1 MGTVSSETVDEVARL
16 ERSMEELRHS
26 TFGYFGPVLREQFQT
41 ELGWIWSPAHYRLL
55 RAVEASHPVRPTLV
69 ELGGALLVDKARAS
83 RLVSELHAIGLV
95 RRQQGRL
102 DRRRR
107 EVELTDDGVS
117 VLREA
122 RQLRRQFIDRML
134 AGWARDEVEHLACLI
149 ERFNDEVRDAG
160 PIGGRT

>member
-1 MGTVSSETVDEVARL
+1 MRTVSSEAIDEVARL

-41 ELGWIWSPAHYRLL
+41 ELGWSWSAAHYRLL
-55 RAVEASHPVRPTLV
+55 RAIEASLPGRPTLA

-95 RRQQGRL
+95 RREPGRL

-107 EVELTDDGVS
+107 EVELTEDGVAVS
-117 VLREA
+117 REA
-122 RQLRRQFIDRML
+122 RRFRRQFIHRVL
-134 AGWARDEVEHLACLI
+134 AGWARDDVEDLARLL
-149 ERFNDEVRDAG
+149 ERFNEEVRDAR
-160 PIGGRT
+160 PIGAV